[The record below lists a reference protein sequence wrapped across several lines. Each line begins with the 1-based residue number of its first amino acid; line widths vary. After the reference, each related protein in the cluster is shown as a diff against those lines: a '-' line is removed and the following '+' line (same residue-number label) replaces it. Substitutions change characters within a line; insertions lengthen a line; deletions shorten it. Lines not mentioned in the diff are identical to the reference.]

1 MCGNVRRS
9 PLALIV
15 WTMMNANYTTQMAP
29 SSLIISQPTVYLFTI
44 SEIPLSLSAKLI
56 CCYGHS
62 VWTGLGG
69 AGTIL
74 VGYVGFPQQNKEYSR
89 LVLLTAVFLLDE
101 MRLKRNTSVSV
112 CKVMCHH
119 YAPYLSPL
127 LRHFLCA
134 LFIPRFEMITSSLRL
149 MKEGQI
155 KDPLCCFQIA
165 KLSCWEQ

>member
-1 MCGNVRRS
+1 MCGNGRRS

-69 AGTIL
+69 AGTIF
-74 VGYVGFPQQNKEYSR
+74 VGYAMMGF
-89 LVLLTAVFLLDE
+89 
-101 MRLKRNTSVSV
+101 RN
-112 CKVMCHH
+112 
-119 YAPYLSPL
+119 
-127 LRHFLCA
+127 R
-134 LFIPRFEMITSSLRL
+134 I
-149 MKEGQI
+149 
-155 KDPLCCFQIA
+155 
-165 KLSCWEQ
+165 